1 MRDGQVILGQV
12 EHNPVPGEVF
22 GAHSAGTLG
31 HRVLM
36 PKRINP
42 AFSTVLLAGALLLVG
57 CQRDVARHMFAIR
70 TADVEAAPFWVDE
83 EQSAVILAGVF
94 DDPTSQPGATTQ
106 PDVPTT
112 QAAKTTTQPV
122 PVTRIRPYT
131 RPRAVR
137 QSAFLALLAAS
148 MGATESSDTR
158 TGSEASEHV
167 LGRAD
172 VRGSTQ
178 VFGPSGATTVGIMQ
192 ASVIVQSA
200 SRPGLQQ
207 GGPLTGAL
215 PFNIFAPTRNTIGQ
229 RCPELVTAGFFA
241 DLASCQNHF
250 QP

>member
-1 MRDGQVILGQV
+1 MILGQV

-57 CQRDVARHMFAIR
+57 CQRDAARHMFATR
-70 TADVEAAPFWVDE
+70 AADGEAVLFWVDD

-137 QSAFLALLAAS
+137 QSAFLALVAAS
-148 MGATESSDTR
+148 MGASEFSDTR
-158 TGSEASEHV
+158 TGNEASENV
-167 LGRAD
+167 LGRAEL
-172 VRGSTQ
+172 RGSTL
-178 VFGPSGATTVGIMQ
+178 VTGATNVGFLQSANPPLGGPPM
-192 ASVIVQSA
+192 IVQSA
-200 SRPGLQQ
+200 SRPGLHQ
-207 GGPLTGAL
+207 GGPLIGAL